1 VSAAGPCYAA
11 RGRPRRAPI
20 PEGCPPHSGD
30 ARTVVWC
37 AAPALRAPYPH
48 APPQFP
54 VRRARH
60 GLAPKRNGQLGH
72 FRAVHRRTS
81 SLELPQQSRQCA
93 PSDNARPCA
102 RAHKPSLLLC
112 MWPTPL
118 GFQIACVAVRAILAD
133 FRVGV
138 RSLPLQGAEIG
149 AEGDATSGPH
159 GFSGC
164 GEFPAFFPTRA
175 MRSRR
180 RARSASLSGARHGLA
195 PKRNGQ
201 LGHFRAVH
209 RRTSSLELPQQSRQC
224 ARIAAAG
231 AIGICP
237 SPRSSSGS
245 IFRGSRPIRRPSGPA
260 SVPSATSASLLVR
273 APPAFWLRAGPRS
286 FPDPG
291 TSLFSSAL
299 AGSSAMAP
307 HALCLLSEV

>member
-1 VSAAGPCYAA
+1 
-11 RGRPRRAPI
+11 
-20 PEGCPPHSGD
+20 
-30 ARTVVWC
+30 
-37 AAPALRAPYPH
+37 
-48 APPQFP
+48 
-54 VRRARH
+54 
-60 GLAPKRNGQLGH
+60 
-72 FRAVHRRTS
+72 
-81 SLELPQQSRQCA
+81 
-93 PSDNARPCA
+93 
-102 RAHKPSLLLC
+102 

-118 GFQIACVAVRAILAD
+118 GSQIARVAVGAILAD

-180 RARSASLSGARHGLA
+180 RARSASLSGARHGLT

-231 AIGICP
+231 AIGIYP
-237 SPRSSSGS
+237 SARSSSGS

-260 SVPSATSASLLVR
+260 SVPNATSASLLVR
-273 APPAFWLRAGPRS
+273 APPAFWPRAGPRS
-286 FPDPG
+286 FPDPE
-291 TSLFSSAL
+291 TSLFSSVL